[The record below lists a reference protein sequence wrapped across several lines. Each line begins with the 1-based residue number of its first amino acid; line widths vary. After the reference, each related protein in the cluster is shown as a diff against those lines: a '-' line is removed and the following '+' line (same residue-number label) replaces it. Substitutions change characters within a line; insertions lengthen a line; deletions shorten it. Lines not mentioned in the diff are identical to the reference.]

1 MSSTTSSKAAST
13 TGTDLDARN
22 LSEATGRTVKV
33 NNRDYLFFGGTA
45 YLGLN
50 KNPEFTELIL
60 EGIRR
65 YGINNGTSRSN
76 NVQLGIYPEV
86 EEYSAKKF
94 GFEEAILVSS
104 GYLAAQLAVR
114 QLASQYTPDQVLY
127 SPFSHPALWLDKN
140 PTPAA
145 STFQDWAEKTVA
157 RINQSQAERFLI
169 ISNSFDNIIPQLF
182 DYRPFLEVDADKEL
196 HFLLD
201 DSHGLGMFHPDQST
215 VQAFFNVPG
224 RNFKLTLVASM
235 AKGLGIDAG
244 IILGDRQTI
253 AALRRTGVFIGAS
266 PSAPAFLYAF
276 RQGESLYQN
285 QWKKLQDNI
294 SIFRAGLHIN
304 GTESEW
310 KFIPDY
316 PVFYRPD
323 HPYADHLETNG
334 ILVSSFPYPDPKDPP
349 LDRIVIS
356 AAHEEE
362 DLKKLLR
369 LL

>member
-1 MSSTTSSKAAST
+1 MSNTTSSKAAS

-22 LSEATGRTVKV
+22 LSEATSRTVKV

-50 KNPEFTELIL
+50 KNMAFTELIL

-76 NVQLGIYPEV
+76 NVQLGIYSEV
-86 EEYSAKKF
+86 EDYSAKKF
-94 GFEEAILVSS
+94 GFEDAILVSS

-114 QLASQYTPDQVLY
+114 QMASMYAPEQIIY
-127 SPFSHPALWLDKN
+127 SPFSHPALWLDKS
-140 PTPAA
+140 PTAA

-157 RINQSQAERFLI
+157 RINQSSAKQFLI

-182 DYRPFLEVDADKEL
+182 DYSPFLEVDTDKEL

-215 VQAFFNVPG
+215 VHDFFNTSG
-224 RNFKLTLVASM
+224 QNFKLTLVASM

-244 IILGDRQTI
+244 LILGDRQTV
-253 AALRRTGVFIGAS
+253 AALRQTGVFIGAS
-266 PSAPAFLYAF
+266 PSAPAFLHAF
-276 RQGESLYQN
+276 SQGEHTYQN
-285 QWKKLQDNI
+285 QWRKLQENI
-294 SIFRAGLHIN
+294 SFFRAGLRTK

-323 HPYADHLETNG
+323 HPYADHLEAHG
-334 ILVSSFPYPDPKDPP
+334 ILVSSFPYPDPNDPP

-362 DLKKLLR
+362 DLKKLLS